1 MYDCR
6 EKLLTLF
13 ASLQQHYFHFKHF
26 QKEQR
31 KDRCPDKVL
40 FKWNQPQVT
49 YKVGRDD
56 TSIILGEGHKQQR
69 PFDTLIR
76 KLKEYQLHHTAKDIT
91 DACQVIIRA
100 IEGDYLR
107 SDLRNP
113 FSYTALMQ
121 LQRALSM
128 KAAGT
133 DTDVVVLMQ
142 EVKNIL
148 KLNDKT
154 AIF

>member
-1 MYDCR
+1 
-6 EKLLTLF
+6 
-13 ASLQQHYFHFKHF
+13 
-26 QKEQR
+26 
-31 KDRCPDKVL
+31 
-40 FKWNQPQVT
+40 
-49 YKVGRDD
+49 
-56 TSIILGEGHKQQR
+56 
-69 PFDTLIR
+69 
-76 KLKEYQLHHTAKDIT
+76 
-91 DACQVIIRA
+91 VIIRA

-113 FSYTALMQ
+113 FSYHELLA

-128 KAAGT
+128 KASGD

-142 EVKNIL
+142 EVKNLL